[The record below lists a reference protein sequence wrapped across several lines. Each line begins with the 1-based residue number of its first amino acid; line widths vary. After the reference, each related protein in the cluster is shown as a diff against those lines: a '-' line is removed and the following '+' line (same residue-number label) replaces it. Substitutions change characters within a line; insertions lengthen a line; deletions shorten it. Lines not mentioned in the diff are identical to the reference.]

1 MQLSIELQ
9 AAGYSGWVREHKFHS
24 SRRWK
29 FDFAFPAL
37 KVAIEVEGGVFT
49 RGRHVRPSGFIADC
63 EKYSV
68 AAINGWMVIRLVPR
82 KDWLIEGMEMIES
95 AVKARRELQ

>member
-1 MQLSIELQ
+1 MQLATALQ
-9 AAGYSGWVREHKFHS
+9 DAGYSGWTREHKFHAT
-24 SRRWK
+24 RRWK

-63 EKYSV
+63 EKYNV
-68 AAINGWMVIRLVPR
+68 AALAGWLVIRLVPR
-82 KDWLIEGMEMIES
+82 KDWLIGGMDWIKS
-95 AVKARRELQ
+95 AVQARRTLQ